1 MLSKKILLGCS
12 SFLLLLTGCVELKP
26 QERITHRNEKL
37 SDIITRIQNVTHQ
50 QYLLYSK
57 DFTFLS
63 EETREIEN
71 FESLERYLEKKGYV
85 VEIASNKYVTNK
97 PKIIEVSERG
107 KYAGSLST
115 VTYFP
120 LRDKTLSDVL
130 LDFGFTTKYT
140 IIMDDDVLAESKMAR
155 KPSDIFTGKTASDF
169 IKFVE
174 LAYDY
179 HVDIDQPSAVITVKK
194 YKSEVINILA
204 EKSKILSDS
213 KVFLAQDIEN
223 KKNKQFV
230 CDNGKIF
237 ITGTPSDIEKVKSYA
252 SETNTINA
260 NKVMSSF
267 DGQKSV
273 KDILIEVTVPK
284 GSHIDVLS
292 GDFVPEKDTS
302 TWMEKPLDID
312 EYIRKN
318 YNKKITL
325 VASDDKDAD
334 GIKDSFTYVINNIR
348 GVSLAT
354 PCTVSSLFKQLAEI
368 DGNYYIVDGDA
379 NIPVSKIVIDDFEHL
394 RAYMWSTTGKK
405 ITLTDS
411 GPGMPK
417 VIRIE

>member
-1 MLSKKILLGCS
+1 
-12 SFLLLLTGCVELKP
+12 
-26 QERITHRNEKL
+26 
-37 SDIITRIQNVTHQ
+37 
-50 QYLLYSK
+50 
-57 DFTFLS
+57 LS